1 MAVEAMGMQI
11 RIPQGDTGVVK
22 FTYDKGEVSGEAK
35 ALFTIANR
43 NGIIILRKVLR
54 PDENESEFHLP
65 FTYEE
70 TANLKPDSYDW
81 SLRVV
86 ENGAFDANGK
96 IVSAKASHTPVLC
109 GKLTILPVAGGA
121 K

>member
-11 RIPQGDTGVVK
+11 RIPQGDTGIVRFVC
-22 FTYDKGEVSGEAK
+22 DKGEAEQDSR
-35 ALFTIANR
+35 ALFTIAGR
-43 NGIIILRKVLR
+43 NGGTILRKVLTL
-54 PDENESEFHLP
+54 DENEHAFYLP

-70 TANLKPDSYDW
+70 TAGMKPDSYDW

-86 ENGAFDANGK
+86 SGGMLDANGK
-96 IVSAKASHTPVLC
+96 ITSAKASHTPVLC

-121 K
+121 R

>member
-11 RIPQGDTGVVK
+11 RIPQGDTGTVK
-22 FTYDKGEVSGEAK
+22 FVCDKGDVSHSDR

-43 NGIIILRKVLR
+43 NGAAILRKVLSL
-54 PDENESEFHLP
+54 NESDSAFHLP

-70 TANLKPDSYDW
+70 TAALKPDSYDW

-86 ENGAFDANGK
+86 SEGILDISGK
-96 IVSAKASHTPVLC
+96 IRDAKASHTPVLC
-109 GKLTILPVAGGA
+109 GKLMILPVAGGA
-121 K
+121 R

>member
-11 RIPQGDTGVVK
+11 RIPQGDTGTVK
-22 FTYDKGEVSGEAK
+22 FVYDKEELTGDAT

-43 NGIIILRKVLR
+43 NGGVILRKMLSPV
-54 PDENESEFHLP
+54 ENEGAFHLP
-65 FTYEE
+65 FTHEE

-86 ENGAFDANGK
+86 ENGTFDTNGK
-96 IVSAKASHTPVLC
+96 IRSAAVSNTVVLC
-109 GKLTILPVAGGA
+109 GMLTILPVAGGA
-121 K
+121 R